1 MIVEEF
7 IETDL
12 VRRYSDLNVL
22 IQQVETGDT
31 YAEAI
36 DLRSAPI
43 HYIETDI
50 PIEEDSDDDSEE
62 DPEEVDFEG
71 ESAE

>member
-22 IQQVETGDT
+22 IQQIETGDT
-31 YAEAI
+31 YAEAT

-50 PIEEDSDDDSEE
+50 PIEEDSEDDSEE
-62 DPEEVDFEG
+62 EPEEVDFEG
-71 ESAE
+71 EPTE

>member
-22 IQQVETGDT
+22 IQQIETGDT

-36 DLRSAPI
+36 DLRSTPI

-50 PIEEDSDDDSEE
+50 PIEEDSDDDPGEE
-62 DPEEVDFEG
+62 PEEVEFEG
-71 ESAE
+71 KPTE

>member
-22 IQQVETGDT
+22 IQQIETGDM

-62 DPEEVDFEG
+62 EPEEVDFGG
-71 ESAE
+71 EPTE